1 LYTKYWIKNKRNQA
15 ADSLF
20 GDVVEAVP
28 ESLDGYD
35 EKLRKM
41 LVEVEEFNANA
52 AIQDSMAITA
62 EAFSQYPEIWKL
74 LRENAIMSLDGFGAK
89 PEKKAQVLPTVDDV
103 VSDPA
108 EKFEVDPQFA
118 EQLELPGSSIGFEQ
132 VAELR
137 QKLSSDLSASNLRI
151 DQLRER
157 LIQLQ
162 RLREEEAEA
171 QRIAEQEA
179 AEEAEAQ
186 RIAEEEAA
194 KEAQVEEDLEE
205 ELEEEPEEE
214 LEEELEEAPEE
225 ELEEELEEEPEE
237 DLEQEPETPAEQTE
251 VVEQKVDSL
260 SGLDDLDIEIPE
272 FSNSEDKPADSEKR
286 GKK

>member
-1 LYTKYWIKNKRNQA
+1 M
-15 ADSLF
+15 S
-20 GDVVEAVP
+20 AV
-28 ESLDGYD
+28 
-35 EKLRKM
+35 
-41 LVEVEEFNANA
+41 
-52 AIQDSMAITA
+52 
-62 EAFSQYPEIWKL
+62 
-74 LRENAIMSLDGFGAK
+74 DGFGAK
-89 PEKKAQVLPTVDDV
+89 GEKKAQVLPSVGDV
-103 VSDPA
+103 VRDPA
-108 EKFEVDPQFA
+108 EKFEIEPQFA
-118 EQLELPGSSIGFEQ
+118 EYLQIQESSIGFEQ

-137 QKLSSDLSASNLRI
+137 QKLSSDLLASNLRI

-171 QRIAEQEA
+171 QRIAEEEA

-194 KEAQVEEDLEE
+194 EEAEAQRIAEEEAAEEAEAQRLAEEEAAEETQVDEDLEEEPEE

-214 LEEELEEAPEE
+214 LEE
-225 ELEEELEEEPEE
+225 
-237 DLEQEPETPAEQTE
+237 EPETPAEQTE

-272 FSNSEDKPADSEKR
+272 FSNSEGKPADSKKR